1 MISVCI
7 STSFKTV
14 AQCLSEY
21 RVAEELPVASCSLV
35 RERCEG
41 QWTAVCSPAVGGVYN
56 RALAAVG
63 NLLQGGVGSPQG
75 VGGNQ

>member
-14 AQCLSEY
+14 AQCLSLY

-41 QWTAVCSPAVGGVYN
+41 QWTAVCSPAVVGVYN